1 MINLTLTPTQR
12 AAVKMQRARPFKFLM
27 DQPYEFDRVY
37 AYSCWVDATILNL
50 INPKARTVIDIG
62 CGQAGVAAIQNIIYD
77 CEVYLIDG
85 NRAGQR
91 ECGYGSADTMI
102 HYSTWNDL
110 PETLKRWGCNMSKVH
125 FISIEEAPDYV
136 WPNVDLIQSTL
147 SCGTHYPIAT
157 YNWLYNKVNHSET
170 RYCFQVGGGTPVEI
184 PPEFT
189 ILKEIPCINF
199 PGSHYAVLSK
209 QT

>member
-37 AYSCWVDATILNL
+37 AYSCWVDA
-50 INPKARTVIDIG
+50 
-62 CGQAGVAAIQNIIYD
+62 
-77 CEVYLIDG
+77 

-110 PETLKRWGCNMSKVH
+110 PETLQRWGCNMSKVH

-136 WPNVDLIQSTL
+136 WPAVDLIQSTL

>member
-1 MINLTLTPTQR
+1 MINFTLTPEQR
-12 AAVKMQRARPFKFLM
+12 VAVKMQRARPFKFLLN
-27 DQPYEFDRVY
+27 QTYEFDRVY

-50 INPKARTVIDIG
+50 IHPTARTIIDIG
-62 CGQAGVAAIQNIIYD
+62 CGQAGVAAIQNIIYG

-85 NRAGQR
+85 NSAGQR
-91 ECGYGSADTMI
+91 ESGYGPADTMI

-110 PETLKRWGCNMSKVH
+110 PETLQRWGCNMNKVH
-125 FISIEEAPDYV
+125 FISIEEAPNYI
-136 WPNVDLIQSTL
+136 WPTVDLVQSTL

-157 YNWLYNKVNHSET
+157 YNWLYNKINQSET

-189 ILKEIPCINF
+189 LLKEIPCMNF
-199 PGSHYAVLSK
+199 PGNHYAVLSK
-209 QT
+209 QI